1 VLKSPSGQKAPL
13 TIDLKVINLPTLPQ
27 KTEAGNATPQ
37 HNQQMP
43 AHHALFFCL
52 SISVPE
58 IRFGNIIM
66 EGWHG
71 PPQGGPLLLGR

>member
-1 VLKSPSGQKAPL
+1 
-13 TIDLKVINLPTLPQ
+13 
-27 KTEAGNATPQ
+27 
-37 HNQQMP
+37 MP